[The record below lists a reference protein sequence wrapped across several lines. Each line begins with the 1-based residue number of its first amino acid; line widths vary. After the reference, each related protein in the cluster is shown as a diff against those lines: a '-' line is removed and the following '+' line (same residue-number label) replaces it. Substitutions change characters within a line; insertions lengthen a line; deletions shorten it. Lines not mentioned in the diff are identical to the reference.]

1 MYIDCMVRIFTVIPP
16 IAISRDIWTPFRPSS
31 MSRAGKLEDWRAS
44 MTGAGTAG
52 AGTVGAGMSR
62 PGMAW

>member
-1 MYIDCMVRIFTVIPP
+1 
-16 IAISRDIWTPFRPSS
+16 

-52 AGTVGAGMSR
+52 AGTAGAGISG
-62 PGMAW
+62 PGMVW